1 MDGVFLSWILGTLT
15 GELLDIV
22 HERGG
27 GHCSPNLGCP
37 RGLVPQQPG
46 SPRLP
51 PRRLSRRYDH
61 LKALIKRPVPF
72 PTFHDVQNELLFEE
86 LTMDAESPM
95 STTTLYGASSTD
107 QSPHP
112 SMTRG
117 GPTHPPIA
125 LYEGKKVNTTIE

>member
-1 MDGVFLSWILGTLT
+1 MCSSRGSSARSLASFWTSSTSGGEGTARQTWVALEAQFLSNREARAFHLGAF
-15 GELLDIV
+15 
-22 HERGG
+22 
-27 GHCSPNLGCP
+27 
-37 RGLVPQQPG
+37 
-46 SPRLP
+46 
-51 PRRLSRRYDH
+51 LSRRYDH